1 MHNSNHLKGIQ
12 KQEQQGFVLGD
23 PNFDYV
29 LTLEMALKSNGGAKH
44 CTVNSG
50 VVTTR
55 RHN

>member
-1 MHNSNHLKGIQ
+1 
-12 KQEQQGFVLGD
+12 
-23 PNFDYV
+23 

-55 RHN
+55 RHNWLSQANRYTLCHGYSV